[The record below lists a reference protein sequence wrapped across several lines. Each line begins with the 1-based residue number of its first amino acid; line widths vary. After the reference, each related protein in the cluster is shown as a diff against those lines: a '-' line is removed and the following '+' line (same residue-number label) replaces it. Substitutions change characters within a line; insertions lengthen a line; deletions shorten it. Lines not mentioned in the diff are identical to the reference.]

1 VQVTLQT
8 AMMLGDF
15 VSSIQKMFSSMEQVI
30 IHFSTTTI
38 AVSILHSFLAEMI
51 TIAVKLMLIIRI
63 ATCSAGG
70 GLEDCQLNIIDLEGT
85 LTNINIYCLST
96 VGTTN
101 MISEAGNSLA
111 LYSANVNVYPD
122 NIALF
127 KLAAGSGGSG
137 T

>member
-1 VQVTLQT
+1 
-8 AMMLGDF
+8 
-15 VSSIQKMFSSMEQVI
+15 MEQVI